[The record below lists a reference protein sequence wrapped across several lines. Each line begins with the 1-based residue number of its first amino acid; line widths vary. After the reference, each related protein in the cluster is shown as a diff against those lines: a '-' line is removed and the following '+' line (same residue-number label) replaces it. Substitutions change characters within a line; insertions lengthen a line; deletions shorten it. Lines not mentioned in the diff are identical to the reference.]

1 MIFLL
6 TNKFSYY
13 NNCLRLMKN
22 YFNIWKN
29 KDDNNNTINNNI
41 NINDELKLNND
52 NIQVK
57 EKNINDMNP
66 KINNEV
72 YEIKE
77 EDNESNIDNLSN
89 SKDEGILKINE
100 LIANNNEVFNL
111 TLKALNKINNQK
123 GIQIDS
129 IQDSEENKSNYLDK
143 NELEEKIDYFRM
155 YLINYSFKRKNL
167 ESSEQEEKEE

>member
-1 MIFLL
+1 
-6 TNKFSYY
+6 
-13 NNCLRLMKN
+13 
-22 YFNIWKN
+22 
-29 KDDNNNTINNNI
+29 
-41 NINDELKLNND
+41 
-52 NIQVK
+52 
-57 EKNINDMNP
+57 MNP
-66 KINNEV
+66 KINKEV

-100 LIANNNEVFNL
+100 LISNNNEVFNL

-155 YLINYSFKRKNL
+155 YLINNAFKRKNL
-167 ESSEQEEKEE
+167 ESSEEEEKEE